1 MAIDGVKIIDSDS
14 GYDIYNNITE
24 RYKDGE
30 DIEKIRQDWLNEEA
44 NFCIDELFAEIYWT
58 AFAYSLWKIGYPKD
72 EVRTKALQLIEQ
84 GATPLWNEIDSK
96 AQKQRQK
103 ALDKLKLQL
112 QEDNPKPLVKPA
124 PKKPKTPYFEVGD
137 VLAITIDERYGIC
150 FVSAVEVTPRKIE
163 YHLAPTRYLAP
174 TYPTMTDFLQS
185 EVACGKNN
193 QDFALK
199 TDCWFNHKDLGAI
212 LPSLKKIGTVQLKP
226 YSLWTLSPAHS
237 IEDIYEKIIEDKKYF
252 GGKLIIPLLVFH
264 LIAFAAKKVA
274 DKSIPSLLENLL
286 ALGIMVYN
294 IAVGIFLFR
303 CVRPIIPYWELDL
316 IEWYPVPLFFAFFI
330 LVFNILFLLRYRNK
344 LYENVLF
351 VLSLGLLLFTLYEF
365 VVTKPF
371 KQQDGAEFLLD
382 KTLLEHAPLLNF
394 IINIAVSL
402 SFILFIRYKRKSNL

>member
-30 DIEKIRQDWLNEEA
+30 DIEKIRQDWLNEET

-58 AFAYSLWKIGYPKD
+58 AFAYALWKIGYPHD

-124 PKKPKTPYFEVGD
+124 LKKPKTPYFEIGD
-137 VLAITIDERYGIC
+137 VLAVTIGERYGIC
-150 FVSAVEVTPRKIE
+150 FVSAVEVSPRKIE

-185 EVACGKNN
+185 ELACGKNN

-199 TDCWFNHKDLGAI
+199 TDCWFNHKNLGAI
-212 LPSLKKIGTVQLKP
+212 LPSLQKIGSVQLKP

-252 GGKLIIPLLVFH
+252 DGKL
-264 LIAFAAKKVA
+264 KKVEELVE
-274 DKSIPSLLENLL
+274 KVIEEN
-286 ALGIMVYN
+286 
-294 IAVGIFLFR
+294 F
-303 CVRPIIPYWELDL
+303 
-316 IEWYPVPLFFAFFI
+316 
-330 LVFNILFLLRYRNK
+330 
-344 LYENVLF
+344 
-351 VLSLGLLLFTLYEF
+351 
-365 VVTKPF
+365 
-371 KQQDGAEFLLD
+371 
-382 KTLLEHAPLLNF
+382 
-394 IINIAVSL
+394 
-402 SFILFIRYKRKSNL
+402 

>member
-30 DIEKIRQDWLNEEA
+30 DIEKIRQDWLNEET

-58 AFAYSLWKIGYPKD
+58 AFAYALWKIGYPHD

-103 ALDKLKLQL
+103 ALDRLKLQL
-112 QEDNPKPLVKPA
+112 QEDNSKPLAKPA

-137 VLAITIDERYGIC
+137 VLAVTIDERYGIC

-174 TYPTMTDFLQS
+174 TYPTMNDFLKS
-185 EVACGKNN
+185 EIPCGKNN
-193 QDFALK
+193 QYFALK

-212 LPSLKKIGTVQLKP
+212 LPSLQKIGTVQLKP
-226 YSLWTLSPAHS
+226 YSLWILSPAHS

-252 GGKLIIPLLVFH
+252 GGKL
-264 LIAFAAKKVA
+264 KKVEELVE
-274 DKSIPSLLENLL
+274 KVIEEN
-286 ALGIMVYN
+286 
-294 IAVGIFLFR
+294 F
-303 CVRPIIPYWELDL
+303 
-316 IEWYPVPLFFAFFI
+316 
-330 LVFNILFLLRYRNK
+330 
-344 LYENVLF
+344 
-351 VLSLGLLLFTLYEF
+351 
-365 VVTKPF
+365 
-371 KQQDGAEFLLD
+371 
-382 KTLLEHAPLLNF
+382 
-394 IINIAVSL
+394 
-402 SFILFIRYKRKSNL
+402 

>member
-30 DIEKIRQDWLNEEA
+30 DIEKIRQDWLNEET

-58 AFAYSLWKIGYPKD
+58 AFAYALWKIGYPHDK
-72 EVRTKALQLIEQ
+72 VRTKALQLIEQ

-137 VLAITIDERYGIC
+137 VLAVTISERYGIC
-150 FVSAVEVTPRKIE
+150 FVSAVEVTPRRIE
-163 YHLAPTRYLAP
+163 YHLACTRYISEQF
-174 TYPTMTDFLQS
+174 PTMTDFLQN
-185 EVACGKNN
+185 ELACGKNN

-199 TDCWFNHKDLGAI
+199 TDCWFNHKDLGVI

-252 GGKLIIPLLVFH
+252 GGKL
-264 LIAFAAKKVA
+264 KKVEELVE
-274 DKSIPSLLENLL
+274 KVIEEN
-286 ALGIMVYN
+286 
-294 IAVGIFLFR
+294 F
-303 CVRPIIPYWELDL
+303 
-316 IEWYPVPLFFAFFI
+316 
-330 LVFNILFLLRYRNK
+330 
-344 LYENVLF
+344 
-351 VLSLGLLLFTLYEF
+351 
-365 VVTKPF
+365 
-371 KQQDGAEFLLD
+371 
-382 KTLLEHAPLLNF
+382 
-394 IINIAVSL
+394 
-402 SFILFIRYKRKSNL
+402 